1 MKQASA
7 TEQMLMVEQ
16 GFEEKVR
23 RLDEILQTFSDEEIR
38 KLALLL
44 ERQLDFQKRPPLV
57 EMELIITYRC
67 NLACDYCFMR
77 KQKLCMD
84 RETAIQSIDFLLA
97 YSKDHP
103 FVNVTFF
110 GGEPL
115 LYLGLME
122 EVAEYVTEKAKEMGK
137 EVHFACTTNGTLVTE
152 KALDFS
158 RRFGFLYLL
167 SLDGSRQA
175 HDLHRKFPNGKGSF
189 EVIASKFPLLK
200 RRQGWLGARVTVTP
214 ETIGQ
219 LAEGVRELF
228 ELGINQFLIGLV
240 HEADWDGEA
249 LKEIERQY
257 EMLLQFYL
265 WAKEK
270 NLPLRMTMF
279 EKGLEEVKKERR
291 NLWGCGAGTG
301 RVAVTPDGEIYPCS
315 RFAGSKDERYVIGH
329 IEEGFYKSK
338 LPEALRAGEWA
349 RPKCCKCPL
358 AEICSGICQS
368 RLAEPN
374 GRGKNLSSGGVKNEA
389 KRVDFDGVAHR
400 HRHYCCF
407 GWASFPY
414 LHERSGEGMDYSLH

>member
-1 MKQASA
+1 M
-7 TEQMLMVEQ
+7 
-16 GFEEKVR
+16 
-23 RLDEILQTFSDEEIR
+23 TFDI
-38 KLALLL
+38 
-44 ERQLDFQKRPPLV
+44 
-57 EMELIITYRC
+57 
-67 NLACDYCFMR
+67 
-77 KQKLCMD
+77 
-84 RETAIQSIDFLLA
+84 
-97 YSKDHP
+97 
-103 FVNVTFF
+103 
-110 GGEPL
+110 
-115 LYLGLME
+115 
-122 EVAEYVTEKAKEMGK
+122 
-137 EVHFACTTNGTLVTE
+137 
-152 KALDFS
+152 
-158 RRFGFLYLL
+158 
-167 SLDGSRQA
+167 
-175 HDLHRKFPNGKGSF
+175 HRKFPNGKGSF
-189 EVIASKFPLLK
+189 EVIASKLPLMK
-200 RRQGWLGARVTVTP
+200 QKHGWLGARVTVTP

-358 AEICSGICQS
+358 AEICSGGCPAVNLEATGS
-368 RLAEPN
+368 LYEPPKAYCAEMRAWAKVVSNLPKAALPN
-374 GRGKNLSSGGVKNEA
+374 QTEEA
-389 KRVDFDGVAHR
+389 KTCPV
-400 HRHYCCF
+400 
-407 GWASFPY
+407 
-414 LHERSGEGMDYSLH
+414 EG

>member
-115 LYLGLME
+115 LNLGLME

-137 EVHFACTTNGTLVTE
+137 EVHFACTTNGTLMTE
-152 KALDFS
+152 EALDFS

-167 SLDGSRQA
+167 SLDGSKQV
-175 HDLHRKFPNGKGSF
+175 HDLHRKFADGMGSF
-189 EVIASKFPLLK
+189 EVIVSKLPLLK

-240 HEADWDGEA
+240 HEADWDGET

-257 EMLLQFYL
+257 EMLLQFY
-265 WAKEK
+265 
-270 NLPLRMTMF
+270 PL
-279 EKGLEEVKKERR
+279 
-291 NLWGCGAGTG
+291 
-301 RVAVTPDGEIYPCS
+301 
-315 RFAGSKDERYVIGH
+315 
-329 IEEGFYKSK
+329 
-338 LPEALRAGEWA
+338 
-349 RPKCCKCPL
+349 
-358 AEICSGICQS
+358 
-368 RLAEPN
+368 
-374 GRGKNLSSGGVKNEA
+374 
-389 KRVDFDGVAHR
+389 
-400 HRHYCCF
+400 
-407 GWASFPY
+407 
-414 LHERSGEGMDYSLH
+414 GEGEELTFEDDDV